1 MDTHLIIVGI
11 VRSSISDRASAP
23 KIEHEGGVEAVL
35 EIKPPYA
42 DAMKTLE
49 VGQNVWLFTW
59 LHLSSRDYLEVHPR
73 GDVRQPKRGVFNTRS
88 PHRPNPIGM
97 HKVRITAIGPG
108 SVMRV
113 APLEVVDGTP
123 VIDIK
128 PVL

>member
-1 MDTHLIIVGI
+1 
-11 VRSSISDRASAP
+11 
-23 KIEHEGGVEAVL
+23 
-35 EIKPPYA
+35 
-42 DAMKTLE
+42 MKTLE